1 MLVRMLTYFRRNH
14 LALLALFVALGGT
27 SYAAAKLPRNSVGP
41 AQLQPNA
48 VTSADVKNRT
58 LRPQDFRRG
67 TLLRGPKG
75 ATGPRG
81 ATGTVDTSNVFTKAQ
96 TDARY
101 PRLASGT
108 GTGDGPHLPSG
119 TALVLRRVYSAHDPD
134 NEVVAKVGGATFR
147 RDASSESAFRVDNTG
162 GSFEVN
168 ADCYGVT
175 SVAPGP
181 IAPIAKRATINA
193 GVSALV
199 MVHADAV
206 EAFTCQLVYAAN
218 PPNQTQITLQ
228 QLESSNLWVG
238 TLTSTDDQ

>member
-1 MLVRMLTYFRRNH
+1 
-14 LALLALFVALGGT
+14 
-27 SYAAAKLPRNSVGP
+27 
-41 AQLQPNA
+41 
-48 VTSADVKNRT
+48 VKNRT
-58 LRPQDFRRG
+58 LRSADFRPG

-75 ATGPRG
+75 DTGPRG
-81 ATGTVDTSNVFTKAQ
+81 TTGTVDTSNFFTKAQ

-119 TALVLRRVYSAHDPD
+119 SALVLRRVYSAHAPE
-134 NEVVAKVGGATFR
+134 NEVIAKVGAATFR
-147 RDASSESAFRVDNTG
+147 RDTSSESAFRVDNSAG
-162 GSFEVN
+162 AGPVN

-175 SVAPGP
+175 SGAGVP

-193 GVSALV
+193 GASALV

-206 EAFTCQLVYAAN
+206 EAFTCQLLYAAD

-228 QLESSNLWVG
+228 QLESSNLWIG